1 MITMGA
7 RAFILPRTGLRPL
20 SFAGTCLVVLDDT
33 APPAWARIKTALYR
47 AEDGAFVTEIL
58 CAPQATFAAPR
69 PWWQAA
75 RAPGLAAAI
84 AFYEQALPVVECAC
98 IPQPASAAAHTARAA
113 ARAGLEAAQ
122 VLAFRHHVGLFLQAC
137 CLTLAPP

>member
-1 MITMGA
+1 MAA
-7 RAFILPRTGLRPL
+7 RAFILPRTGLCPL

-33 APPAWARIKTALYR
+33 APPAWSRIKTALYR

-58 CAPQATFAAPR
+58 CAPPSNAAARR
-69 PWWQAA
+69 PWWQAV
-75 RAPGLAAAI
+75 RAPGLAAAV
-84 AFYEQALPVVECAC
+84 ASFEQALPAADCAC
-98 IPQPASAAAHTARAA
+98 VPPPASAAAHTARAA

-122 VLAFRHHVGLFLQAC
+122 MLAFRHHVGLFLQAC